1 MGKKKKNQSSSSSSA
16 TDLLQ
21 TLGDFTSK
29 ENWDKFFTIRGTGDS
44 FEWYAEW
51 PQLRDPLISLIG
63 APTSSPPPQ
72 ILVPG
77 CGNSR
82 LSEHLYDAGF
92 HGITNVDFSKVVI
105 SDMLRRNVRDRPDM
119 RWRVMDMTSMQVFM
133 DETFDVVLDKGGL
146 DALMEPEL
154 GHKLGNQYLSEV
166 KRLLKSGGKFVCLTL
181 AESHVLGLLFPKFRF
196 GWKMSVHAI
205 PQKSSS
211 EPSLQ
216 TFMVVADKENS
227 SVVLQVTSS
236 FDHSSLDCNKNQAFG
251 IHEALESENQTR
263 REYSNGSDILYSLED
278 LQLGAKGDLKNVSP
292 GCRFE
297 LILGGEG
304 DFCFSYRAVLLDARE
319 NSGPFMYNCGVF
331 IVPKTR
337 AHEWL
342 FSSEEGQWLVVESSK
357 AARLIMVLLDTSHAS
372 ASMDEIQKDLSPLV
386 KQLAPGKDDQGAQ
399 IPFMMAGDGIKHRNV
414 VHQLV
419 QLDWY
424 MALVY
429 LFEVECVMVHN
440 SFEVKDVVRFNGKLL
455 LWLYPMTVLKILQA
469 PRTASSPLIWLSKTA
484 TSSLTGPIIVED
496 VVYENVDPELSR
508 IWPSEDLKFRR
519 LVFQRTQ
526 GLVQSEAL
534 LMRDGSSHR
543 TDVETERKK
552 ASSSSKSKRKG
563 TQRRSDVTVCFLF
576 DNLFDVIDS
585 GNQLKVYHGYLASS
599 YHMGII
605 SGFTLISSYL
615 ESVASVGKSVKAVVI
630 GLGAGLLPMFLHE
643 CMPFVG
649 IEAVELDLTMLNLA
663 EDYFGFTQVKS
674 LKVHITDGIKFVR
687 EMKSSSAT
695 DEMSVVHGNEISSNN
710 TRSCNGNC
718 TASNARVDIL
728 IIDVDSPDSS
738 SGMTCPAAD
747 FVEGSFLLTV
757 KDALSEQ
764 GLFIV
769 NLVSRSQATKD
780 MVISRMKMVFNHLF
794 CLQLEEDVNLVL
806 FGLSSESC
814 IKDNSFPEAAVQL
827 GKLVK
832 FQHPEISQS
841 IMDAAKK
848 IRCLK

>member
-105 SDMLRRNVRDRPDM
+105 SDMLRLNVRDRPDM
-119 RWRVMDMTSMQVFM
+119 RWRVMDMTSMQFM

-166 KRLLKSGGKFVCLTL
+166 KRLLKSGGKFACLTL

-278 LQLGAKGDLKNVSP
+278 LQLGAKGDLKNLSP

-331 IVPKTR
+331 IVPKMR

-414 VHQLV
+414 VHQ
-419 QLDWY
+419 
-424 MALVY
+424 
-429 LFEVECVMVHN
+429 
-440 SFEVKDVVRFNGKLL
+440 
-455 LWLYPMTVLKILQA
+455 
-469 PRTASSPLIWLSKTA
+469 A

-563 TQRRSDVTVCFLF
+563 TQRRSD
-576 DNLFDVIDS
+576 DS
-585 GNQLKVYHGYLASS
+585 GKLKVYHGYLASS

-663 EDYFGFTQVKS
+663 EDYFGFTQDKS

-695 DEMSVVHGNEISSNN
+695 DEMSVVHGNEITSNN
-710 TRSCNGNC
+710 TRPCNGNC
-718 TASNARVDIL
+718 TAPNARVDIL